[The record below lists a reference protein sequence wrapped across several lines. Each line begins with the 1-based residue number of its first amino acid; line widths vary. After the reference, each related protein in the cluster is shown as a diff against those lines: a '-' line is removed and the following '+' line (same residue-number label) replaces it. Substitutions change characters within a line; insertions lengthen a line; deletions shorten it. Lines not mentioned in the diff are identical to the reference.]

1 MRILHTADW
10 QLGLRAAQAGE
21 RAAVVRAE
29 RLACV
34 SRIADLA
41 HELGVD
47 LVLVAGDV
55 FDRQEV
61 DGPVL
66 EAAIDRLEAL
76 APIPVVLLPGNHD
89 PLEVGG
95 VWDRR
100 AWSRA
105 GAHVTIARDSRELE
119 ILPGVALYPC
129 PLRQRIST
137 QDPTAWIPS
146 RAEGDRRL
154 RIGLAHG
161 ALDSLP
167 KKGNFPIALD
177 RAEASGL
184 DYLALG
190 DWHGAMVRG
199 RTAYPGTPE
208 QASFGE
214 KSPGYV
220 LLVELEG
227 EKEAALRRP
236 LPRIEQHRVG
246 RFVWHAMQTEIRD
259 RTDLVRLEAEVAEL
273 ARPED
278 LLLRIRITTPA
289 GPAALAAATGV
300 ASQTPP
306 SLTSDSLADPA
317 APGRERVPHAQ
328 SRAVPHAPL
337 RPALDALEER
347 LRARLFV
354 LDWTLDE
361 HGVPEDGIPDGLL
374 GEIDDALAA
383 MLDGAPPPD
392 GLEDLAGLAP
402 EVLRE
407 ARARLRTL
415 VATAEAGS

>member
-29 RLACV
+29 RLAAV
-34 SRIADLA
+34 ARLVDLA
-41 HELGVD
+41 HELAVD

-55 FDRQEV
+55 FDRQEI
-61 DGPVL
+61 DEPVL
-66 EAAIDRLEAL
+66 EAAIDQLERL

-100 AWSRA
+100 AFSRA
-105 GAHVTIARDSRELE
+105 GAHVTIAREARELE
-119 ILPGVALYPC
+119 VLPGLAIYPC

-137 QDPTAWIPS
+137 QDPTAWIPP
-146 RAEGDRRL
+146 RAEGDDRL
-154 RIGLAHG
+154 RVGLAHG

-177 RAEASGL
+177 RAEACGL

-190 DWHGAMVRG
+190 DWHGALVRG

-208 QASFGE
+208 QASYGE

-220 LLVELEG
+220 LVVGLEAEG
-227 EKEAALRRP
+227 GAAAGPPRRRP

-246 RFVWHAMQTEIRD
+246 RFVWHTLQTEVRD
-259 RTDLVRLEAEVAEL
+259 RTDLVRLEAEIAEL

-278 LLLRIRITTPA
+278 LLLRLQIATP
-289 GPAALAAATGV
+289 AAATV
-300 ASQTPP
+300 AA
-306 SLTSDSLADPA
+306 SLADPST
-317 APGRERVPHAQ
+317 VPHAR

-337 RPALDALEER
+337 RPTLDALEER

-361 HGVPEDGIPDGLL
+361 QGVPDDGVPDGLL
-374 GEIDDALAA
+374 GEIDDVLAA

-392 GLEDLAGLAP
+392 GLEDLAEVAP
-402 EVLRE
+402 EVLKE

>member
-21 RAAVVRAE
+21 RAAEVRAE

-34 SRIADLA
+34 ARIVDLA
-41 HELGVD
+41 HELAVD

-55 FDRQEV
+55 FDRHEV
-61 DGPVL
+61 DEAVL
-66 EAAIDRLEAL
+66 HATIDQLERL
-76 APIPVVLLPGNHD
+76 APIPVVMLPGNHD

-100 AWSRA
+100 ALSRA
-105 GAHVTIARDSRELE
+105 GAHVVIVREARELE
-119 ILPGVALYPC
+119 VLPGVAVYPC
-129 PLRQRIST
+129 PLTQRIST
-137 QDPTAWIPS
+137 QDPTAWIPP
-146 RAEGDRRL
+146 RAEDDRRL
-154 RIGLAHG
+154 RLGLAHG

-167 KKGNFPIALD
+167 KRGNFPIAID
-177 RAEASGL
+177 RAETCDL

-190 DWHGAMVRG
+190 DWHGSMVRG

-220 LLVELEG
+220 LLVELEDAG
-227 EKEAALRRP
+227 PAARRRP

-246 RFVWHAMQTEIRD
+246 RFVWNAMEAEIRD

-278 LLLRIRITTPA
+278 LLLRLQVTVPGA
-289 GPAALAAATGV
+289 DAAL
-300 ASQTPP
+300 
-306 SLTSDSLADPA
+306 
-317 APGRERVPHAQ
+317 
-328 SRAVPHAPL
+328 RA
-337 RPALDALEER
+337 ALDRLEER
-347 LRARLFV
+347 LRANLFV
-354 LDWTLDE
+354 LDWTLEERGDLE
-361 HGVPEDGIPDGLL
+361 GALPDGLL
-374 GEIDDALAA
+374 GEVDDALAA

-392 GLEDLAGLAP
+392 GLEDLGEVAP
-402 EVLRE
+402 AVLRE

-415 VATAEAGS
+415 VAVSEAAE

>member
-21 RAAVVRAE
+21 RAADVRAE

-34 SRIADLA
+34 ARIVDLA
-41 HELGVD
+41 HELAVD

-55 FDRQEV
+55 FDRQEI
-61 DGPVL
+61 DEAVL
-66 EAAIDRLEAL
+66 DATIDQLERL

-100 AWSRA
+100 AFARA
-105 GAHVTIARDSRELE
+105 GAHVTIACEARELE
-119 ILPGVALYPC
+119 VLPGVALYPC
-129 PLRQRIST
+129 PLTQRIST
-137 QDPTAWIPS
+137 QDPTAWIPP
-146 RAEGDRRL
+146 RAEGDQRL

-167 KKGNFPIALD
+167 KRGNFPIALD
-177 RAEASGL
+177 RAEACDL

-190 DWHGAMVRG
+190 DWHGSMVRG

-214 KSPGYV
+214 KAPGYV
-220 LLVELEG
+220 LLVELEQTDP
-227 EKEAALRRP
+227 AAPRRRP
-236 LPRIEQHRVG
+236 LPRVEQHRVG
-246 RFVWHAMQTEIRD
+246 RFVWHAMETEVRD
-259 RTDLVRLEAEVAEL
+259 RTDLVRLEAELAEI
-273 ARPED
+273 ARAED
-278 LLLRIRITTPA
+278 LLLRLVVT
-289 GPAALAAATGV
+289 
-300 ASQTPP
+300 
-306 SLTSDSLADPA
+306 
-317 APGRERVPHAQ
+317 APGADAAR
-328 SRAVPHAPL
+328 RA
-337 RPALDALEER
+337 ALDALEER

-354 LDWTLDE
+354 LDWTIEE
-361 HGVPEDGIPDGLL
+361 HDDLEGALPDGLL
-374 GEIDDALAA
+374 GEIDDVLAA

-392 GLEDLAGLAP
+392 GLEELGELAP
-402 EVLRE
+402 AVLRE

-415 VATAEAGS
+415 VAAAEGSA